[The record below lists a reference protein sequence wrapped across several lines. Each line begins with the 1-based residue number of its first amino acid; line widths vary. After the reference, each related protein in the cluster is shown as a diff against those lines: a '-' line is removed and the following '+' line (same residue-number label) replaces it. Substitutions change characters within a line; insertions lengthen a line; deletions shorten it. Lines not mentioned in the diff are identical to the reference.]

1 VFFFWLWS
9 KSKLRVKSCQVC
21 GGSGFQ
27 ILSLAF
33 IKVAQQ
39 SVQPTG
45 GIRPDLQAFFWL
57 RVFSCPQAESQPA
70 HQRLTQTVVPLLQIR
85 KDDKSKQR
93 MTESVTH
100 GSAIFW

>member
-1 VFFFWLWS
+1 VFFWLWS
-9 KSKLRVKSCQVC
+9 KSKLRVKSCHLG

-57 RVFSCPQAESQPA
+57 RVFSAPQPNPRPPTS
-70 HQRLTQTVVPLLQIR
+70 
-85 KDDKSKQR
+85 
-93 MTESVTH
+93 
-100 GSAIFW
+100 G